1 MNSFLRNKKLLRSKR
16 SLTAE
21 SAEIAKKLFL
31 RFSALFAFSA
41 VKFFRLLIVALICGT
56 IIASSPITAR
66 AQSSGPHYVVQA
78 GDNLFSI
85 AQAFGVSL
93 AELQKVNNI
102 TDPTKITVGQ
112 SLTIPGFDGISGK
125 VLTYKVKTGETFAGI
140 ARRLGMNYDLAVK
153 LNHVTNPSLLY
164 VGQRFIYL
172 EGAKGSPNG
181 KVTILQPGES
191 MIALAARSGRSA
203 WELTLLN
210 DIANPY
216 AVASGQQ
223 VITPADGVPLT
234 GLPTPFNSIVIK
246 PERIIPGSTI
256 EVIAQTSDGATL
268 KGNFDAWNLNFA
280 SDAAGQVA
288 LQGIHRFTETGLYPL
303 VITAKT
309 PSGVVSV
316 FEQMI
321 PIADGKYP
329 EFQRINVGPELKDIL
344 DPNVM
349 IPEFEKIRKA
359 STVYSP
365 TRQWQ
370 GIFAKP
376 IQSNFISTPFG
387 IQRSYNGGPLDNFH
401 GGIDWGANGAA
412 PITAP
417 ANGTV
422 IFASELRVRGRATL
436 IDHGWG
442 VVTGYWHQYKFH
454 VAVGQKV
461 KTGDLIGEVGSS
473 GLSTGPHLHFEVWV
487 GGNEVNP
494 EQWLTTEFP

>member
-1 MNSFLRNKKLLRSKR
+1 MNSFLKSERENREDAKSAKNPFKKLGVLC
-16 SLTAE
+16 A
-21 SAEIAKKLFL
+21 
-31 RFSALFAFSA
+31 SA
-41 VKFFRLLIVALICGT
+41 VKVLPLGILVVLLATLLT
-56 IIASSPITAR
+56 PPISAQ
-66 AQSSGPHYVVQA
+66 AQSSGPQYVVQA
-78 GDNLFSI
+78 GDTLFNI
-85 AQAFGVSL
+85 AQSFGVSL
-93 AELQKVNNI
+93 AELQKANNI

-112 SLTIPGFDGISGK
+112 SLMIPGFDGISGK

-164 VGQRFIYL
+164 VGQRFIYI

-181 KVTILQPGES
+181 KVTVVQPGES
-191 MIALAARSGRSA
+191 MIALAARSGRSV
-203 WELTLLN
+203 WELALLN
-210 DIANPY
+210 DVANPY
-216 AVASGQQ
+216 AVAAGQQ

-234 GLPTPFNSIVIK
+234 GLPTPFNSIAIK
-246 PERIIPGSTI
+246 PERIIPGSTM
-256 EVIAQTSDGATL
+256 EVIVQASDGATL
-268 KGNFDAWNLNFA
+268 KGKFDEWDLNFA
-280 SDAAGQVA
+280 SDVVGQVA
-288 LQGIHRFTETGLYPL
+288 LQGVHRFTEAGLYPL
-303 VITAKT
+303 VITATT

-321 PIADGKYP
+321 PIADGRYP

-349 IPEFEKIRKA
+349 KPEFEKIRLA

-376 IQSNFISTPFG
+376 IQSTFISTPFG

-454 VAVGQKV
+454 VTVGQKV
-461 KTGDLIGEVGSS
+461 KAGDLIGEVGSS